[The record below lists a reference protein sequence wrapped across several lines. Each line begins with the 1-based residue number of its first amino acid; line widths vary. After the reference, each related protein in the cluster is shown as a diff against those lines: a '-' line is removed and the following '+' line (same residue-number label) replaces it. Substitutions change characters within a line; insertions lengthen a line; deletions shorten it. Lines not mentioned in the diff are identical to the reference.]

1 MRDDKARQI
10 AQIGSAKE
18 RQRETAHPRNGAW
31 QLDKPVRPAKG
42 LPGSARKTAE
52 RMVARHDARRIHK
65 TEFRQG
71 VDRPDGGWNQRE
83 ERRSEAS
90 HRTAAGLF
98 ELILRGS
105 GLVVEAAI
113 FLFVES
119 PVFIAMAGDFVAA
132 RGDLTDESRR
142 SNTGSSDREKGALA
156 AALVQQI
163 ENPIDNRDEPAAL
176 VVVAEMVLEIEREED
191 LRT

>member
-1 MRDDKARQI
+1 
-10 AQIGSAKE
+10 
-18 RQRETAHPRNGAW
+18 
-31 QLDKPVRPAKG
+31 
-42 LPGSARKTAE
+42 
-52 RMVARHDARRIHK
+52 
-65 TEFRQG
+65 
-71 VDRPDGGWNQRE
+71 
-83 ERRSEAS
+83 
-90 HRTAAGLF
+90 
-98 ELILRGS
+98 
-105 GLVVEAAI
+105 
-113 FLFVES
+113 
-119 PVFIAMAGDFVAA
+119 VFIAMAGDFVAA